1 MVADKLRSAS
11 QPVIIT
17 GHEINSFHL
26 HEALEQFVN
35 QTHIPVAQ
43 LSLGKGAF
51 NEENP
56 YYIGIYD
63 GKIAE
68 DQIKN
73 YVDNSD
79 AILNIGAKLT
89 DSATAGFS
97 YEFDIDDVV
106 MLNHRNFKLNETV
119 AEDVTLPSL
128 IDGLNTIDYRYEA
141 RSLLL
146 KKGHQK
152 KSYYQMIS

>member
-1 MVADKLRSAS
+1 MHIHLPIDVAMTEIEVDSEYDVAPIPDVNVDRYINMVVTNYAAS

-26 HEALEQFVN
+26 HKALEQFVN

-68 DQIKN
+68 DQIKD

-89 DSATAGFS
+89 DSAPVSLMNLILMMWLCLIIIT
-97 YEFDIDDVV
+97 
-106 MLNHRNFKLNETV
+106 LN
-119 AEDVTLPSL
+119 
-128 IDGLNTIDYRYEA
+128 
-141 RSLLL
+141 
-146 KKGHQK
+146 
-152 KSYYQMIS
+152 